1 MLIVVLVLMHYTY
14 GDEDFYT
21 ILGVGKDANEPEI
34 KRAFRKMSKL
44 YHPDKNPGMFK
55 SPKQVIYEFSSVRL
69 GDEQAGERF
78 KKINRANE
86 VLTNPDKRH
95 IYDNYGED
103 GLERFER

>member
-1 MLIVVLVLMHYTY
+1 MLVLLHYAH
-14 GDEDFYT
+14 GDDDFYT

-44 YHPDKNPGMFK
+44 YHPDKNLG
-55 SPKQVIYEFSSVRL
+55 SPSQAHASSL